1 MIYLMVEKT
10 LTFSQKQNYKKN
22 NFSNHG
28 LGTVLK
34 LLRIANDMTIK
45 HLASLMEVS
54 PTYISEIES
63 CIKKPSLNMISKYS
77 KVLNVNMSTIL
88 YFDER
93 GEEMNYQY
101 QHLLLE
107 ILSELTKE
115 K

>member
-1 MIYLMVEKT
+1 MVENT
-10 LTFSQKQNYKKN
+10 LTFSHRQKYKKN